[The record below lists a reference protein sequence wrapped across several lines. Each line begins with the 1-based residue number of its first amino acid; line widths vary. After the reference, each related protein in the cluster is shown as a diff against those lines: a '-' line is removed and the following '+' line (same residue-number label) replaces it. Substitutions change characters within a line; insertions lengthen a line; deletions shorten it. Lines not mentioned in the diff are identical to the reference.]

1 MAYKIRRVSYDD
13 VAITRNE
20 LITISEAA
28 KILAMSKSGVI
39 SAMGRGILTE
49 IVDESA
55 LKYRLGRRLLIKTE
69 VLSFEARKNQ

>member
-55 LKYRLGRRLLIKTE
+55 LKYRLGR
-69 VLSFEARKNQ
+69 